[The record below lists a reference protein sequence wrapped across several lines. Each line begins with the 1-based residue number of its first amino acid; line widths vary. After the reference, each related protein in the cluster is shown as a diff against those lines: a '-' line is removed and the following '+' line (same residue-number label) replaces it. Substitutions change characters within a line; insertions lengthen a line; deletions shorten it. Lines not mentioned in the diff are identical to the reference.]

1 MKPLIILSLCAMFA
15 VLFLVGFMN
24 RSQMAGVVESGLEH
38 AGLKPMPEPEE
49 ASS

>member
-1 MKPLIILSLCAMFA
+1 MKPLLVLSIALFAILFI
-15 VLFLVGFMN
+15 VGFMN
-24 RSQMAGVVESGLEH
+24 RSQMAGVVGAGLEH

>member
-1 MKPLIILSLCAMFA
+1 MKPLLVVSIALFAILFI
-15 VLFLVGFMN
+15 VGFMN
-24 RSQMAGVVESGLEH
+24 RSQMAGVVEAGLEH

>member
-1 MKPLIILSLCAMFA
+1 MKPLLVLSIALFAILFI
-15 VLFLVGFMN
+15 VGFMN
-24 RSQMAGVVESGLEH
+24 RSLMAGVVEAGLEH